1 MVGWLVEL
9 LEGCVMMRKNMID
22 GGRPYSPIYNCLPDP
37 CILNVYTNYTNNH
50 LAHVNSIRQDVRTGQ
65 RHGFNSKGC
74 ECQAFAFQRRISSS
88 VRDLEDKDTTEVLS
102 VNRVWTDRIS
112 KTPDQPQVSWK
123 VLEPPLRD
131 GSSRKGRRS

>member
-1 MVGWLVEL
+1 
-9 LEGCVMMRKNMID
+9 MMRKNMID

-88 VRDLEDKDTTEVLS
+88 VRDLGDKCTTEVLS
-102 VNRVWTDRIS
+102 VSRVWTDRMSQDS
-112 KTPDQPQVSWK
+112 KKLGVDLGSWNHRFGT
-123 VLEPPLRD
+123 E
-131 GSSRKGRRS
+131 SSRLGRRS